1 MPTRIA
7 RVLITALLLTVGTAS
22 CSLFHRVNTNADG
35 NADIRLYVDNQHFN
49 DATIYALFDGG
60 IPIRLGQ
67 VVGLTKEVFTFPYRP
82 GEFRL
87 QIRLLAGGTHTT
99 EPMQIY
105 RGDELDLV
113 IPSDIDWR

>member
-1 MPTRIA
+1 MYA
-7 RVLITALLLTVGTAS
+7 RTARLLATALLIAFGTTG

-60 IPIRLGQ
+60 IPVRLGN
-67 VVGLTKEVFTFPYRP
+67 VVGKTKEVFSFPYRP
-82 GEFRL
+82 GELRL
-87 QIRLLAGGTHTT
+87 QIHLLAGGTHTT
-99 EPMQIY
+99 EPMQVY